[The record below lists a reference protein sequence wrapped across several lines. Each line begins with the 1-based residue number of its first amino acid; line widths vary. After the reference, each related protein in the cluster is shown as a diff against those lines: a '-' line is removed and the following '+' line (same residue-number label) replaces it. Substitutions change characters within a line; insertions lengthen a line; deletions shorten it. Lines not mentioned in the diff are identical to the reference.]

1 MDVVLVRNMDVFEW
15 FMDIPNQGKNEW
27 FYHNYLVDQFLVVY
41 LFIVYILIDL
51 DCHNLNNRIVW

>member
-1 MDVVLVRNMDVFEW
+1 
-15 FMDIPNQGKNEW
+15 MDIPNQGKNEW

-51 DCHNLNNRIVW
+51 DRHNLNNRIVW